1 MRQEGRIMAKR
12 IAGRI
17 LAPMVGLALIGTSLA
32 GCAVLAGSAIGA
44 GAGAAVAAG
53 TGHDPGKGAL
63 VGAGVGAA
71 GGAVY
76 RIVR

>member
-1 MRQEGRIMAKR
+1 MAKA
-12 IAGRI
+12 ISMRI
-17 LAPMVGLALIGTSLA
+17 LTPIVGLVLVGTTLT

-71 GGAVY
+71 GGAIY
-76 RIVR
+76 HIAR

>member
-1 MRQEGRIMAKR
+1 MAR
-12 IAGRI
+12 AISMRI
-17 LAPMVGLALIGTSLA
+17 LTPIVGLTLVGTTLT

-71 GGAVY
+71 GGAIY
-76 RIVR
+76 HIAR

>member
-1 MRQEGRIMAKR
+1 MTTR
-12 IAGRI
+12 IAKNI
-17 LAPMVGLALIGTSLA
+17 AAPLVGLTLIGSLLS

-53 TGHDPGKGAL
+53 TGHSPSKGAL

-71 GGAVY
+71 GGAIY
-76 RIVR
+76 TIAH

>member
-1 MRQEGRIMAKR
+1 MAKVTSM
-12 IAGRI
+12 RI
-17 LAPMVGLALIGTSLA
+17 LAPIAGLALVVTTLT

-53 TGHDPGKGAL
+53 TGHDPGRGAL

-71 GGAVY
+71 GGAIYHV
-76 RIVR
+76 VR

>member
-1 MRQEGRIMAKR
+1 MAKAISMR
-12 IAGRI
+12 ILTPIAGI
-17 LAPMVGLALIGTSLA
+17 ALIGTTLA

-71 GGAVY
+71 GGAIYHV
-76 RIVR
+76 VR

>member
-1 MRQEGRIMAKR
+1 MATR
-12 IAGRI
+12 MTMRI
-17 LAPMVGLALIGTSLA
+17 LTSVIGLALVGTTLS

-71 GGAVY
+71 GGAIY
-76 RIVR
+76 RAVR

>member
-1 MRQEGRIMAKR
+1 MTTR
-12 IAGRI
+12 IAKSI
-17 LAPMVGLALIGTSLA
+17 VAPLVGLALISSVLS

-53 TGHDPGKGAL
+53 TGHSPAKGAL

-71 GGAVY
+71 GGAIY
-76 RIVR
+76 TIAH